1 MHVLLQQARL
11 TSKSHPMASCA
22 TRTATCA
29 RLRGRTNRPDHR
41 PLGPSGPRAKSSRAI
56 TPPHLNLWRL
66 LTPLSTRLQQYKKA
80 NDDTHT
86 HVELRGTI
94 VRDMRTLA
102 GHVAACAS
110 TKTKFYLRIR
120 VASID
125 THTADVGDGRDNSR
139 ADSVLGRAG
148 SGLFVRVLK
157 SAISMLLAGFD
168 VRGGDGGALHSLQV
182 EVILEARPVGGC
194 G

>member
-1 MHVLLQQARL
+1 M
-11 TSKSHPMASCA
+11 
-22 TRTATCA
+22 
-29 RLRGRTNRPDHR
+29 
-41 PLGPSGPRAKSSRAI
+41 
-56 TPPHLNLWRL
+56 
-66 LTPLSTRLQQYKKA
+66 TPLSTRLQQYKKA

-110 TKTKFYLRIR
+110 TKTKFYLRII

-157 SAISMLLAGFD
+157 SAISMSLVGFD

>member
-1 MHVLLQQARL
+1 M
-11 TSKSHPMASCA
+11 
-22 TRTATCA
+22 
-29 RLRGRTNRPDHR
+29 
-41 PLGPSGPRAKSSRAI
+41 
-56 TPPHLNLWRL
+56 
-66 LTPLSTRLQQYKKA
+66 
-80 NDDTHT
+80 
-86 HVELRGTI
+86 ELRGTI

-110 TKTKFYLRIR
+110 TKAKFYLRIR

-157 SAISMLLAGFD
+157 SAISMLLVGLD
-168 VRGGDGGALHSLQV
+168 VREGDGGALHSLQV